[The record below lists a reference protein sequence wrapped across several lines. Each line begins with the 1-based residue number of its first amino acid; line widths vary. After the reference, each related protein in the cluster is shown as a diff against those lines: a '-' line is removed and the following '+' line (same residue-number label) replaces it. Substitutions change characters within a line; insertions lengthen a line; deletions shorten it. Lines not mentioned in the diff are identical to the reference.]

1 MATLDPATLAPLYRW
16 VDTIPLDRPKKNI
29 ARDFSDGVLMSQ
41 VIHYFFPRLVEL
53 HNYSASNSVDQKN
66 YNWKTLNNKVFKKM
80 GFMLSP
86 TDIEA
91 VVTCKKH
98 AIERVLLLM
107 QAKIAEYQR
116 TQGGHGTGTAPDALD
131 AHVSSTAAVAAV
143 AAVPATV
150 SPTNQTMG
158 RKANQSQYASSAAAP
173 VPTRHRSIDHTHSS
187 SSSRSSDP
195 SSASH
200 GHGHGPASSASS
212 MPSASASV
220 SSPSVRDLQETV
232 DILQL
237 KVSKLEQLLQL
248 KNSKIASLQ
257 ARIEQLEGKGTR

>member
-143 AAVPATV
+143 PATV

-195 SSASH
+195 SSASHGH